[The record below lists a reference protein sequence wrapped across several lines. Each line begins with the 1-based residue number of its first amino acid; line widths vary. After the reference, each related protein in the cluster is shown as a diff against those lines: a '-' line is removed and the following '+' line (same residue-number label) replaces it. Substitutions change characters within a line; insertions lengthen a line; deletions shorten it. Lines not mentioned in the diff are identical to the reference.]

1 MFNALAD
8 EKKVQRRA
16 ERNRLREEQMQAKL
30 SLSADEVKG
39 RSWADVS
46 DDDEAADAEDAAQ
59 LAHLESSDEEDQPD
73 SPARSPVHP
82 HRVPAVGG
90 KGYPAAEPKALSKK
104 AKKEMEKKKNDAQL
118 DDLDAVL
125 AEFGVDVPKEPDA
138 APADSKRMR
147 KKKAKED
154 RPDGSPEPATTNG
167 TAKALTPEPG
177 RSAEPSEVDAG
188 ETAGMDEETKAAALE
203 ALKKKA
209 AAKKGAKAKSATS
222 AAAAEAKK
230 RAANVAKP
238 KRDKN
243 AFDR

>member
-8 EKKVQRRA
+8 EKKIERRA
-16 ERNRLREEQMQAKL
+16 ERNKLREEQMQAKL
-30 SLSADEVKG
+30 SLSTDEVKG
-39 RSWADVS
+39 RNWADVS
-46 DDDEAADAEDAAQ
+46 DDDEDEEAPVP
-59 LAHLESSDEEDQPD
+59 AHLESSDEEDQPD

-82 HRVPAVGG
+82 HRVPGVPAG
-90 KGYPAAEPKALSKK
+90 GYPAAEPKALSKK
-104 AKKEMEKKKNDAQL
+104 AKKELERKQAQDQL

-125 AEFGVDVPKEPDA
+125 AEFGVDVPQEADA
-138 APADSKRMR
+138 APAESKRAR
-147 KKKAKED
+147 KKKAKDEANG
-154 RPDGSPEPATTNG
+154 RPDGSPEP
-167 TAKALTPEPG
+167 AKALTPEPG
-177 RSAEPSEVDAG
+177 RSAEPSEVDAA
-188 ETAGMDEETKAAALE
+188 ETAGMDEEAKAAALE